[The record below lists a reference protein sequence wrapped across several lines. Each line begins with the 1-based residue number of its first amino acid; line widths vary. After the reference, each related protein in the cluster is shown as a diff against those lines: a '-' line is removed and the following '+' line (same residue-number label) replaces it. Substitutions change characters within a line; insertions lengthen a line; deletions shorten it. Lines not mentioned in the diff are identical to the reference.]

1 MSRAKLDAKNAQW
14 AKEMKILGSKILK
27 NAKFQKIHSEPPK
40 IDLFRTKTIS
50 HTYLGINVEVYDPKV
65 QIWRGGKKD
74 KLT

>member
-1 MSRAKLDAKNAQW
+1 MLNFKKST
-14 AKEMKILGSKILK
+14 LK
-27 NAKFQKIHSEPPK
+27 PPK
-40 IDLFRTKTIS
+40 IDLFWTKTIS